1 MDTKFDFFPSF
12 IDNRDFRYIIVDGKY
27 IGNLAIVNYPKEAG
41 FLEIIECIPEN
52 VTYDLSYQV
61 KKQDTTKILK
71 ELTYSISSN
80 NTEIKTNNQNQIDID
95 ILDNVVQ
102 DAKSIRKSI
111 QIDNQEIF
119 YVSIIICI
127 YSDTKQNLLNN
138 LKDLQSKLYSK
149 NIISNILNFRQLDS
163 YIATLPLNYIDKTLF
178 NTIYKNFTTN
188 SLSNIFPF
196 YNKNCIDDLGIL
208 FGYTNSDNKI
218 CCINPFLS
226 KYLNGNMC
234 VFGSS
239 GSGKSYFIKLLII
252 RNFFINNRQFIID
265 PEGEYINLITHLS
278 GQVLDF
284 KSNNCYY
291 NVFEITKNDISN
303 CSGNFLEEKIAKVSN
318 LILDLINEQGNKSY
332 TEILVKKIFQIYK
345 NRGITK
351 DINTVLLDK
360 DGKNIYLDK
369 KLIKAS
375 NFPKMKELYEA
386 IEDVNLKRKIKI
398 NIIDKLHSICEYSNV
413 DMENRLICFNLN
425 NLNLNESIS
434 ILKYFY
440 SILKNLPKFDKK
452 TLIYFDE
459 VWRYINNVKFNISE
473 EIFSLFKTIR
483 KKNAAIVTITQ
494 DVSDFFNY
502 NKGNY
507 GKSILNNSLF
517 KVFFK
522 MEYSDMKILEN
533 INLYEKEIF
542 YKFDSLKK
550 GNMFLGFNYNKCFI
564 KVSANQF
571 EQDLMKEE

>member
-196 YNKNCIDDLGIL
+196 YNKNCIDDLGYVL
-208 FGYTNSDNKI
+208 
-218 CCINPFLS
+218 
-226 KYLNGNMC
+226 
-234 VFGSS
+234 VF
-239 GSGKSYFIKLLII
+239 
-252 RNFFINNRQFIID
+252 
-265 PEGEYINLITHLS
+265 
-278 GQVLDF
+278 
-284 KSNNCYY
+284 
-291 NVFEITKNDISN
+291 
-303 CSGNFLEEKIAKVSN
+303 
-318 LILDLINEQGNKSY
+318 
-332 TEILVKKIFQIYK
+332 
-345 NRGITK
+345 
-351 DINTVLLDK
+351 
-360 DGKNIYLDK
+360 
-369 KLIKAS
+369 
-375 NFPKMKELYEA
+375 
-386 IEDVNLKRKIKI
+386 KR
-398 NIIDKLHSICEYSNV
+398 
-413 DMENRLICFNLN
+413 
-425 NLNLNESIS
+425 
-434 ILKYFY
+434 
-440 SILKNLPKFDKK
+440 
-452 TLIYFDE
+452 
-459 VWRYINNVKFNISE
+459 
-473 EIFSLFKTIR
+473 
-483 KKNAAIVTITQ
+483 
-494 DVSDFFNY
+494 
-502 NKGNY
+502 
-507 GKSILNNSLF
+507 
-517 KVFFK
+517 
-522 MEYSDMKILEN
+522 
-533 INLYEKEIF
+533 
-542 YKFDSLKK
+542 
-550 GNMFLGFNYNKCFI
+550 
-564 KVSANQF
+564 
-571 EQDLMKEE
+571 